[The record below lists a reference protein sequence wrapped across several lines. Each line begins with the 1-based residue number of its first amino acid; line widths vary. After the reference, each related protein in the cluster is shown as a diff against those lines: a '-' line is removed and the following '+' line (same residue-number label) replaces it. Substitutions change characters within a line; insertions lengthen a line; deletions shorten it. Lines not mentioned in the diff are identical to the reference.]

1 MSVRGI
7 FILAS
12 FLKIRRVIG
21 SRVLCFFG
29 ENCIINHPFIIVT
42 YRVEKRKG
50 SPRGEVEE
58 LLMLLRRG
66 GYPRPLYVLLDSGG
80 FQLLTGK
87 AESTPEGV
95 VNSALLIS
103 DALGGEGVVYMNLLD
118 YPASQVDMPRD
129 EFERRLEKTFEYY
142 SRQLDYYYKGG
153 RERENIRVMMPVHG
167 GTPERVE
174 QFMRRVSPLIRD
186 YGITG
191 FAVTGITGFEVSG
204 TSWFSYMLSRIS
216 SLSRG
221 VLDSGSRIID
231 FHFLGFFDKRL
242 WLAGAFAQIPE
253 LRTVTADTAV
263 FAEYARRHS
272 FIISSIP
279 SPVEVSLKEVGV
291 IPCNCPICRVVRE
304 SGLEEKLIQGV
315 KDYTFL
321 LKLHNIYEYLR
332 FAEVAFRLPKIG
344 IEALGLNYDSLMEK
358 VRMALRGEIEE
369 RKGILK
375 YLKTGK

>member
-1 MSVRGI
+1 VSVRGV
-7 FILAS
+7 FISVS
-12 FLKIRRVIG
+12 FLKIRKVIG
-21 SRVLCFFG
+21 SRELCFFG
-29 ENCIINHPFIIVT
+29 ENCIINHPLVIVT
-42 YRVEKRKG
+42 YKVDKRKG
-50 SPRGEVEE
+50 DSYGEVGE

-87 AESTPEGV
+87 ADSTPEGV

-118 YPASQVDMPRD
+118 YPASKVDMPRD

-142 SRQLDYYYKGG
+142 SRQLDYYYKEG

-174 QFMRRVSPLIRD
+174 QFMRRMSPLIRD

-191 FAVTGITGFEVSG
+191 FAVTGITGVEASG
-204 TSWFSYMLSRIS
+204 ASWFNYMLSRIS

-231 FHFLGFFDKRL
+231 FHFLAFFDKRL
-242 WLAGAFAQIPE
+242 WLVGAFAQIPE
-253 LRTVTADTAV
+253 LRTVTADSAV
-263 FAEYARRHS
+263 FADYAERHT

-279 SPVEVSLKEVGV
+279 SLVEVSLKEAGV
-291 IPCNCPICRVVRE
+291 IPCNCLVCRFVRE
-304 SGLEEKLIQGV
+304 RGLEEKLIQGV
-315 KDYTFL
+315 KDYATL
-321 LKLHNIYEYLR
+321 LTLHNVHEYLR
-332 FAEVAFRLPKIG
+332 FAEVAFRFPKIG
-344 IEALGLNYDSLMEK
+344 IEALGLNYESLMEK

-375 YLKTGK
+375 YLKIGK